1 MLTESVFFNFL
12 NRCENIDFEEYMRIS
27 DEDTDY
33 INWNGRVLP
42 HDYGDAKLEYM
53 AIRESCALFDVS
65 PLRKYQICGEGA
77 GVFLDHLLTRPVS
90 DTSSMQ
96 GIYVVFCNEDGSL
109 KDDAILYKYANDDFL
124 LMPSDIDH
132 AAHFESLRMK
142 LAIDDVS
149 IVDCTDL
156 LAGIAIQGPLS
167 ATVLKQMGFDDIEL
181 LEPFQ
186 VKDYSL
192 AAGVIRI
199 ARAGF
204 TADLGYE
211 CWFEVELSD
220 DIEKLFHSA
229 RDLMDISIPGYGLT
243 ALEACRLEGGFIVAG
258 WDCATEADPNPDFE
272 RSPFDLGLGWLA
284 DLDAVNFVGRDALI
298 EQKQR
303 GSHFVLRNFTKTD
316 ALKPE
321 GGTAIWGSVNEQDI
335 QIGSVNCS
343 SWSWGL
349 DKMIGNA
356 SIFRQYMGIT
366 DAWIMIGS
374 DRQNLKLS
382 CGPLINLARRN
393 QVPAPIENS

>member
-1 MLTESVFFNFL
+1 MLTESVFFKFL
-12 NRCENIDFEEYMRIS
+12 NRRENIDFEEYMRIS

-65 PLRKYQICGEGA
+65 PLRKYQVRGEGA

-124 LMPSDIDH
+124 LMPSDINH

-229 RDLMDISIPGYGLT
+229 RDSMDISIPGYGLT

-272 RSPFDLGLGWLA
+272 RSPFDLGLGWLV

-316 ALKPE
+316 ASKPE
-321 GGTAIWGSVNEQDI
+321 DGCEIWGSVEGQDI
-335 QIGSVNCS
+335 RIGSVNCS
-343 SWSWGL
+343 SWSWDL
-349 DKMIGNA
+349 EKMIGNA
-356 SIFRQYMGIT
+356 SILRQYMGVS
-366 DAWIMIGS
+366 DAWIVIDS
-374 DRQNLKLS
+374 ERQEVKLSRGPLLKLE
-382 CGPLINLARRN
+382 RRN
-393 QVPAPIENS
+393 QVPAPIEE